1 MNDTVALPVTCFN
14 SLPLVRRENDEVL
27 VAEDTILFQLTP
39 AEMAGVVPSSISP
52 MKACF
57 NSLPPGWRESVT
69 ICLDDADEMVFQLTP
84 AHV

>member
-39 AEMAGVVPSSISP
+39 AEMAGV
-52 MKACF
+52 CHH
-57 NSLPPGWRESVT
+57 LPR
-69 ICLDDADEMVFQLTP
+69 
-84 AHV
+84 